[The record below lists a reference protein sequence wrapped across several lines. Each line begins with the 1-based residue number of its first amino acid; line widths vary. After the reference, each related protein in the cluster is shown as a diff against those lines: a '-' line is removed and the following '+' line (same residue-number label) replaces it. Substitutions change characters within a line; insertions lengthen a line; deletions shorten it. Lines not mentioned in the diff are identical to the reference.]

1 MHENKKNKKLI
12 PVPSKNCLL
21 KLTGSLLYSHTFL
34 FLYIT
39 KKKFQAIFYHYFSS
53 EKVIC
58 SDQKNHLIR
67 LTGKSHLKVLNGKSH
82 LIGLTIRKSP
92 DCADHKKVTLLCWP
106 EESHVIVLNIRN
118 SPDCEDHKKVTWLG
132 WREESHLIGLTRRK
146 SPDWADEKKVTW
158 LCWP

>member
-1 MHENKKNKKLI
+1 MHENKKIYKIDTGTFQKLLI
-12 PVPSKNCLL
+12 KTNRLS
-21 KLTGSLLYSHTFL
+21 SLFT
-34 FLYIT
+34 YISFFVHN

-58 SDQKNHLIR
+58 SDQKSHLIG

-106 EESHVIVLNIRN
+106 EESHLIV
-118 SPDCEDHKKVTWLG
+118 
-132 WREESHLIGLTRRK
+132 LTRRK
-146 SPDWADEKKVTW
+146 SRDCAEHKKFTW
-158 LCWP
+158 LWRP